1 MGTRLRRFLGVAQE
15 GNELVLALVGPKR
28 LMNTVDIE
36 KKHKVPPAYSR
47 PNPRKSGAVGDP
59 GSRADLPI
67 HAKSGREW
75 GP

>member
-1 MGTRLRRFLGVAQE
+1 MFGGNHSIGGTKRFYEYPL
-15 GNELVLALVGPKR
+15 
-28 LMNTVDIE
+28 TIE
-36 KKHKVPPAYSR
+36 KKHKVPPSYSH